1 MVVCYVNS
9 SAEVKAE
16 CDVCCTSSNS
26 VKVVASIE
34 EGRPIL
40 FAPDKYLGSFTAS
53 KTGKNLILWPGYCP
67 THMKISVDDIAARKA
82 EHPEAEVLVHPE
94 CRSEVIALADQ
105 VLSTGGMMKRARES
119 DSRAFVIGTE
129 VGILHRLR
137 KENPGKTF
145 IPASRRAVC
154 PNMKTITLEKVLW
167 SLERMEFRVTV
178 PADVRD
184 KAFRSVDR
192 MLSLV

>member
-1 MVVCYVNS
+1 MRI
-9 SAEVKAE
+9 SA
-16 CDVCCTSSNS
+16 
-26 VKVVASIE
+26 
-34 EGRPIL
+34 
-40 FAPDKYLGSFTAS
+40 
-53 KTGKNLILWPGYCP
+53 
-67 THMKISVDDIAARKA
+67 DDINARKA

-119 DSRAFVIGTE
+119 ASEAFIIGTE

-145 IPASRRAVC
+145 IPASQRAVC

-178 PADVRD
+178 PGEIRD
-184 KAFRSVDR
+184 RAFRSVDR